1 MSGRRMS
8 VNIKKIGAQTSANRL
23 VRENYRD
30 ERNAD
35 QYDDGHRAI
44 DTARTAD
51 NVYLIDPPDD
61 YDQIRRDRIEE
72 INEQR
77 SKNYDMRL
85 RVSNNVE
92 KLRQS
97 GDLQA
102 EKSREV
108 AKTRK
113 LRSDTVDTLGIVV
126 QMPPEMADV
135 WSRDQQTQFFRDCL
149 DYMMAHPEEY
159 GHIDTAVIHY
169 DENSPHMQCLASTL
183 NRETL
188 TSDAKKIVGN
198 KTKMSDRQTH
208 LADAMR
214 SKGWDVRRGVKRV
227 NNPEYR
233 NFKSD
238 MDRLGI
244 EVNRHN
250 DAVLLDMWRDLQ
262 RREQNLKMGQADLKR
277 GQDELKQRSD
287 ALEPLEKEFE
297 RKAQDLNSWEHDLN
311 TRQTAQDARQTAQ
324 DARQTAQDSREREL
338 DAKQEESLKT
348 ANTASERITEL
359 QGVITDL
366 QAATQDGKA
375 TVKDIR
381 SARQLSRSHGMTALQ
396 QARELDQQTDR
407 ARQAADDARA
417 WIDSL
422 NDLQSNDKGL
432 SL

>member
-61 YDQIRRDRIEE
+61 YDQIRRDRISD

-85 RVSNNVE
+85 RMSNNVE

-126 QMPPEMADV
+126 QMPPEMAEV

-149 DYMMAHPEEY
+149 DYMREHPEEY

-169 DENSPHMQCLASTL
+169 DENSPHMQCLSSTL
-183 NRETL
+183 NQDTL

-208 LADAMR
+208 LADAMQA
-214 SKGWDVRRGVKRV
+214 KGWDVRRGVKRV

-262 RREQNLKMGQADLKR
+262 RREQNLKRGQADLKR
-277 GQDELKQRSD
+277 GQDDLKQRSD

-324 DARQTAQDSREREL
+324 DSREREL

-348 ANTASERITEL
+348 ADMASERITDL
-359 QGVITDL
+359 QAALTDL
-366 QAATQDGKA
+366 QAATQDGKE

-381 SARQLSRSHGMTALQ
+381 AARQLRRSHGMTALQ

-422 NDLQSNDKGL
+422 NDLQGNDKGL